1 MTEQDYNHL
10 ELLLGKL
17 SLELKHRYCI
27 IPQHINDGVLIGI
40 YGESGVL
47 LKEANHVD
55 IKSAVEKLKEDD
67 KN

>member
-10 ELLLGKL
+10 ELLLSKL

-40 YGESGVL
+40 YGENGVL
-47 LKEANHVD
+47 LKEANGID
-55 IKSAVEKLKEDD
+55 IKSTIQKLNND
-67 KN
+67 

>member
-55 IKSAVEKLKEDD
+55 IKSAVNQLNKQD
-67 KN
+67 

>member
-40 YGESGVL
+40 YDESGAL
-47 LKEANHVD
+47 LKEANGVD
-55 IKSAVEKLKEDD
+55 IKSTIEKLKQDD